1 LERELGGEV
10 DVMIASNPCSGLDVA
25 TIAQIHMEIMV
36 ARNRGAAMLLISG
49 DLDESLELADRARSR
64 LGRYVSSPAGWG
76 TAANRFARAKCG
88 LAIGRNHRLWRRR
101 DSRKYG
107 GDKPD

>member
-10 DVMIASNPCSGLDVA
+10 DVMIASNPCFGLDLA
-25 TIAQIHMEIMV
+25 AIAQIHTEIMA
-36 ARNRGAAMLLISG
+36 ARTRGAAVFLVSK
-49 DLDESLELADRARSR
+49 DLDEFLELADRARSR
-64 LGRYVSSPAGWG
+64 LCRYVSSPAGSDTG
-76 TAANRFARAKCG
+76 ANRLARAKCG

-101 DSRKYG
+101 DCRKCR